1 MEIKNMKAKTKIKT
15 LLLGATLATAF
26 ATVGAYGLST
36 EYETFNPTTITADAA
51 SAPYS
56 GTSVEPTKITSEN
69 LASYGLADSYVG
81 YYAIKTAE
89 ELAWFASYIDKGSS
103 GDLTASA
110 ILLDDIIYNAG
121 TVTESG
127 SSLGTTH
134 NWNPIGDW
142 GKDWSGTF
150 DGNGHFVSGL
160 YAKRTWSYTGFIAY
174 TNGATVKNLT
184 IKNSYFQDGL
194 YLGGIVGFSQ
204 NGTTITGWRVESSV
218 TVNGVSSSGADWIGG
233 IVGKAEDT
241 TITNCYVAATVS
253 GDRLTG
259 AISGDKEGVVTM
271 SNNYYVTGCTTAK
284 GVPQNAVGRNSS
296 TGEALPDVAGQN
308 TSIVSESSEHTCVP
322 AQSTE
327 VAGVYDAYTYCS
339 VCYEVLS
346 VTHNLSYE
354 GVTISTVNGGQYSAK
369 EIIET
374 CANCAHSEKL
384 TIQPESG
391 ASLVYTG
398 SAITPYELVYSEGWA
413 GVKKTNADIAYTNN
427 ATISNVNVG
436 TAQAYVNLGIVGN
449 NINTTEYM
457 LFKIEKAT
465 PTAADFELNLPTDLI
480 YNGENKSVSVAVAS
494 GVTGMGEHTLA
505 VYKNGTVVR
514 TYKGAGEYTVKISAT
529 EGDNYT
535 AIDDLTMG
543 TFTITPYTLTSGN
556 IEFSST
562 SETTYN
568 GAAQSTEVSVVVDGK
583 TLVLDQDYT
592 LSWNKTDFVNA
603 DTYTVTITGKGNY
616 QGTATKDYVIAPK
629 AIADSEISVDF
640 TEITYDGAAHEPT
653 ITVMDGAKTLAKD
666 TDYTL
671 TWNMTGFVNA
681 GTYTATIE
689 GKGNYSGTFTRTLTI
704 QKETLVLELSAPIS
718 KILPNNQI
726 ALNLSVN
733 STEGTPV
740 WNVVNGTHVS
750 GTTIKVNDGLVIG
763 QDTVEITVT
772 YAPTTNYTGDSKTI
786 TLEVG
791 MADYTVEINALEEDV
806 AELQTLIADKA
817 DSATVTQK
825 LNELLGK
832 IQALEA
838 VKDDYQGA
846 DQALETALTNAINAV
861 QTNLD
866 NAITDLNNTIATED
880 GKLDARITQEVAD
893 LNDAIDLAEAV
904 AQQANDDLKADLEG
918 QLATAKTALT
928 NAINAVQDNLNQAVT
943 DLNNTIA
950 TEDAKLD
957 ARITQ
962 EVADLNDAIDLAEAV
977 AQQANDDLQ
986 ANLEGQLAAA
996 EAALKDAINAVG
1008 NYLEQAIAYF
1018 NDVIDAGDKK
1028 LDNRITEEVKTLNT
1042 VIDLAEEVAAQA
1054 NDELKSGLEE
1064 QLAAAQEVLAK
1075 AIDAVQDNLDAAVE
1089 ALNAIIESGDEALAA
1104 DLAAAIEE
1112 VNAAIDLA
1120 EKVAKENDEALATEA
1135 EEAREALEKNLK
1147 TLIRANSQ
1155 GIKDAREEAKKGDIL
1170 PTVLG
1175 GVGVAG
1181 NLAIAIVW
1189 MILKRKK
1196 VK

>member
-160 YAKRTWSYTGFIAY
+160 YATRTWSYTGFIAY

-204 NGTTITGWRVESSV
+204 NGTTITGCRVESSV

-308 TSIVSESSEHTCVP
+308 TSIASESSEHTCVP

-327 VAGVYDAYTYCS
+327 VAGVYDAYTYCA

-346 VTHNLSYE
+346 ITHKLSYATASE
-354 GVTISTVNGGQYSAK
+354 RVYPNGAGDTSTYYDNYTIT
-369 EIIET
+369 ET
-374 CANCAHSEKL
+374 CANCSHSE
-384 TIQPESG
+384 TAQFRFVEG
-391 ASLVYTG
+391 ASRVYTG
-398 SAITPYELVYSEGWA
+398 EAITPYEIVYSDNYVQKETGA
-413 GVKKTNADIAYTNN
+413 PTYTD
-427 ATISNVNVG
+427 NVNVG
-436 TAQAYVNLGIVGN
+436 VATVSKDFYDIGAVSLSF
-449 NINTTEYM
+449 T
-457 LFKIEKAT
+457 IEKA
-465 PTAADFELNLPTDLI
+465 PPKAADFVITPPADLT
-480 YNGENKSVSVAVAS
+480 YNGEQKTASVSIRNDIV
-494 GVTGMGEHTLA
+494 GMGDITA
-505 VYKNGTVVR
+505 VIYKDGVATTEIVE
-514 TYKGAGEYTVKISAT
+514 AGEYTVKISAT

-535 AIDDLTMG
+535 AIDDLTVG
-543 TFTITPYTLTSGN
+543 SFTVQPRWISVGDVTLSN
-556 IEFSST
+556 DLVE
-562 SETTYN
+562 YN

-592 LSWNKTDFVNA
+592 LTWNKTDFVNA

-772 YAPTTNYTGDSKTI
+772 YAATTNYTGDSKTV

-791 MADYTVEINALEEDV
+791 MADYTLEINALEEDV

-918 QLATAKTALT
+918 QLATAEAALT
-928 NAINAVQDNLNQAVT
+928 NAINAVQDNLDQAVT

-996 EAALKDAINAVG
+996 EAALTDAINAVG

-1028 LDNRITEEVKTLNT
+1028 LDNRITEEVKTLNA

-1054 NDELKSGLEE
+1054 NDELKAGLEE

-1075 AIDAVQDNLDAAVE
+1075 AIDAVQDNLDAAVA